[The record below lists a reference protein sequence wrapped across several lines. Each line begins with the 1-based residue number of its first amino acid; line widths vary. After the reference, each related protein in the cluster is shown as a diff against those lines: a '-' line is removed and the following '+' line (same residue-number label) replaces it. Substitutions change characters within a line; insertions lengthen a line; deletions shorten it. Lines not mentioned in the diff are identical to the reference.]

1 MLLRVRYGGDLDDFR
16 NLAPPYPSFY
26 GMKPGAYVNGAIAP
40 FVAGELALGA
50 FESGEE
56 RYGVDILKRMGR
68 KISRDGKVAFL
79 YNWQGEQDYVKLM
92 HISVHP
98 DYRKQGLGERLMTH
112 AQQEMKELGMGRF
125 RGETR
130 ASNLPMQRLFE
141 KMGYRLDRVEEN
153 YYHNPEESAYKY
165 LLQF

>member
-1 MLLRVRYGGDLDDFR
+1 
-16 NLAPPYPSFY
+16 
-26 GMKPGAYVNGAIAP
+26 
-40 FVAGELALGA
+40 
-50 FESGEE
+50 
-56 RYGVDILKRMGR
+56 
-68 KISRDGKVAFL
+68 
-79 YNWQGEQDYVKLM
+79 
-92 HISVHP
+92 
-98 DYRKQGLGERLMTH
+98 
-112 AQQEMKELGMGRF
+112 MKELGIGRF

>member
-1 MLLRVRYGGDLDDFR
+1 
-16 NLAPPYPSFY
+16 
-26 GMKPGAYVNGAIAP
+26 
-40 FVAGELALGA
+40 
-50 FESGEE
+50 
-56 RYGVDILKRMGR
+56 
-68 KISRDGKVAFL
+68 
-79 YNWQGEQDYVKLM
+79 M

-141 KMGYRLDRVEEN
+141 KMGYQLDRVEEN

>member
-1 MLLRVRYGGDLDDFR
+1 MTPDEPRPAGDE
-16 NLAPPYPSFY
+16 
-26 GMKPGAYVNGAIAP
+26 GAG
-40 FVAGELALGA
+40 
-50 FESGEE
+50 
-56 RYGVDILKRMGR
+56 
-68 KISRDGKVAFL
+68 
-79 YNWQGEQDYVKLM
+79 
-92 HISVHP
+92 H
-98 DYRKQGLGERLMTH
+98 
-112 AQQEMKELGMGRF
+112 GRF